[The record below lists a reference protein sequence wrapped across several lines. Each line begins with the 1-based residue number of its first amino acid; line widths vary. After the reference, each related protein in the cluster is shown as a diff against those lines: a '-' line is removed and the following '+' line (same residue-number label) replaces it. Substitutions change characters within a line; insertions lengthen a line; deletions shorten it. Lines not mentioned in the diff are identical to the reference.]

1 MLKIVQNNPY
11 RFLGVCSNAPTAE
24 RLANSRKLNAF
35 LKVNKEVSFPL
46 DLTHLLPSLERT
58 IDGMNA
64 ANNSINLPKDQLKF
78 ALFWFISSSAI
89 DKMALEYLQNG
100 NTSKSTELFGKKE
113 TFSSLINQG
122 VLAFISEDYGEA
134 IQCVTKVIHDDEY
147 RTAFVEAVCGSTFNI
162 SEEDLAQLYI
172 DTLLEE
178 IKVTELKDLFEQYGT
193 SSDDDEL
200 LQEKAI
206 GEPIAAI
213 NSAVAQAKNIK
224 NDDAPAQYQA
234 GVTLMNSTKADLQAI
249 RSILGTSNM
258 QYQMVADNLAKQI
271 LQCGINYYNNA
282 SEDEDVEIEKAFTLQ
297 NYALSIAVGRL
308 TKDRCKE
315 NVDILKKK
323 KEELPPKEARYY
335 DKIIKDALAVYM
347 TQPDK
352 ISYAISLIKKVVPYL
367 MSIKEVLGG
376 SNTYYLRMSTLIVNA
391 SLHNIIEEFNSVM
404 NDGIQLQ
411 LLLDRAGTMRTIRNV
426 FDQAWKATLYMDK
439 LDMEPEFKR
448 GRYNQNRSALKG
460 QVEQVI
466 NIYQT
471 VSLDMRGETK
481 MFNDC
486 RSVSDYNNFLK
497 VFPGGKY
504 ASQVKGKIE
513 KCEFDACKTTQDC
526 DAFRR
531 KYPNTRYDILA
542 KWEDCYYNNCNT
554 ISQLK
559 SYLKDYPSGK
569 YVSKAKDRIDYM
581 SYSAC
586 KSITDFNTYV
596 RNFPKGKYVGSA
608 KEKIDNMS
616 YESCSSVYQYKNYLN
631 QFPNGKHRA
640 AAQQIINDEEMW
652 ARCTGSDSKDMYK
665 QYLAQF
671 PNGRHKSEAEQKAS
685 ACYIATMVYGDYNHP
700 QVIALRG
707 FRDNTLQNSILGRA
721 FIRFYY
727 RNSPSWVEKMQGKKT
742 INSIIRTILDK
753 FIILY
758 NHESK

>member
-1 MLKIVQNNPY
+1 
-11 RFLGVCSNAPTAE
+11 
-24 RLANSRKLNAF
+24 
-35 LKVNKEVSFPL
+35 
-46 DLTHLLPSLERT
+46 
-58 IDGMNA
+58 
-64 ANNSINLPKDQLKF
+64 
-78 ALFWFISSSAI
+78 
-89 DKMALEYLQNG
+89 
-100 NTSKSTELFGKKE
+100 
-113 TFSSLINQG
+113 
-122 VLAFISEDYGEA
+122 
-134 IQCVTKVIHDDEY
+134 
-147 RTAFVEAVCGSTFNI
+147 
-162 SEEDLAQLYI
+162 
-172 DTLLEE
+172 
-178 IKVTELKDLFEQYGT
+178 
-193 SSDDDEL
+193 
-200 LQEKAI
+200 
-206 GEPIAAI
+206 
-213 NSAVAQAKNIK
+213 
-224 NDDAPAQYQA
+224 
-234 GVTLMNSTKADLQAI
+234 
-249 RSILGTSNM
+249 
-258 QYQMVADNLAKQI
+258 
-271 LQCGINYYNNA
+271 
-282 SEDEDVEIEKAFTLQ
+282 
-297 NYALSIAVGRL
+297 
-308 TKDRCKE
+308 
-315 NVDILKKK
+315 
-323 KEELPPKEARYY
+323 
-335 DKIIKDALAVYM
+335 
-347 TQPDK
+347 
-352 ISYAISLIKKVVPYL
+352 
-367 MSIKEVLGG
+367 
-376 SNTYYLRMSTLIVNA
+376 
-391 SLHNIIEEFNSVM
+391 
-404 NDGIQLQ
+404 
-411 LLLDRAGTMRTIRNV
+411 
-426 FDQAWKATLYMDK
+426 
-439 LDMEPEFKR
+439 
-448 GRYNQNRSALKG
+448 
-460 QVEQVI
+460 
-466 NIYQT
+466 
-471 VSLDMRGETK
+471 MRGETK

-742 INSIIRTILDK
+742 IISIIRTILDK